1 MGVVAARLPAHYLD
15 LVTDALLKVYWYKGS
30 LRKTL
35 RRVGVSE
42 SFLATWAQEETKRD
56 FLDRLLPELEG
67 SEAGHRLIH
76 RLADSL
82 TQQTSFPDLQQL
94 EDSRVKIEQAKQ
106 SVASLRQYRQQQA
119 ESAQQEREREQS
131 RARGR
136 ELRQEAQTRQ
146 HRLETLHER
155 LNALA
160 TRLGTQGAGYEFEE
174 WFYDLLDYYEVEN
187 RRPYKVEGRQID
199 GSVTIEGTTYLNE
212 LKFTREQSDAPD
224 IDIFRSKVLS
234 KADNTMGILLSMS
247 GFSSIAIQEASR
259 DKTPLLLLD
268 YNHLYL
274 LFTGSLSFSQLVGR
288 VRRHSSQTGKAYL
301 PVQEFGG

>member
-1 MGVVAARLPAHYLD
+1 MGVTAARLPAHYID

-42 SFLATWAQEETKRD
+42 RFLATWAQEETKRD

-82 TQQTSFPDLQQL
+82 AEQTSFPDLEQL
-94 EDSRVKIEQAKQ
+94 EDSGLKMEQAKR

-119 ESAQQEREREQS
+119 EGAQQARDREQS

-136 ELRQEAQTRQ
+136 ELRQEAQARGL
-146 HRLETLHER
+146 RLETLQER

-160 TRLGTQGAGYEFEE
+160 TRLGTQAAGYEFER

-234 KADNTMGILLSMS
+234 KADNTMGILVSMS
-247 GFSSIAIQEASR
+247 GFSSVAIQEASR

-301 PVQEFGG
+301 AVQEFGG